1 MTSMSQN
8 LYIDRLDEIVNKY
21 NKTYHRT
28 NIMKPVNVNLI
39 MYIDFNIESNKKSLS
54 CRSSKNIKI

>member
-1 MTSMSQN
+1 MSQN

-21 NKTYHRT
+21 NNTYHRT

>member
-21 NKTYHRT
+21 NNTYHRT

>member
-21 NKTYHRT
+21 NNTYHRT
-28 NIMKPVNVNLI
+28 NVMKPVNVNLI